1 MIYIYDAYIY
11 IYMSCLVYI
20 YIHIIIYIY
29 TIIYIY
35 IIYIS
40 YIYIIVHIYTI
51 VYLYIYI
58 YVIVTVKVYET
69 GHVMYHEWVCCI
81 AGLGNVQIH
90 GHLLPPLWPRLRQGN
105 FKAVGSL
112 WAAES
117 AGRMGGR

>member
-1 MIYIYDAYIY
+1 M
-11 IYMSCLVYI
+11 
-20 YIHIIIYIY
+20 
-29 TIIYIY
+29 
-35 IIYIS
+35 
-40 YIYIIVHIYTI
+40 
-51 VYLYIYI
+51 
-58 YVIVTVKVYET
+58 IVTMKVYET

>member
-1 MIYIYDAYIY
+1 MYIY
-11 IYMSCLVYI
+11 ISC
-20 YIHIIIYIY
+20 
-29 TIIYIY
+29 IYIY
-35 IIYIS
+35 IIYIHIYIYHI
-40 YIYIIVHIYTI
+40 YIYIYHIYISFYIYIYIHTI

-58 YVIVTVKVYET
+58 YMIVTMKVYET